1 MIAYYNGKKYKTETA
16 MPSSIFAYRDDV
28 VDLGSLKMY
37 F

>member
-1 MIAYYNGKKYKTETA
+1 MARSIKQIA